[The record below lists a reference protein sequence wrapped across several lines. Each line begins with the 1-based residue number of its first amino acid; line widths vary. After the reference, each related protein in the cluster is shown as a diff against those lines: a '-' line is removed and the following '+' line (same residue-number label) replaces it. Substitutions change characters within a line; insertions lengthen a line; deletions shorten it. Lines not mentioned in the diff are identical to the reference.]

1 LTEDCAS
8 SVAMSDGASRLFIS
22 AIFIAAFGQRGL
34 AGLVEQECR
43 AMAPFRF
50 AEPLLTTPA

>member
-50 AEPLLTTPA
+50 AEPLL